1 MAIVTS
7 APPGMRDFL
16 PAAVARRRFVMER
29 IREVY
34 RLHGFVP
41 LETPSMERLEVLLG
55 KYGEEGDQ
63 LIFRVMKRGEALSR
77 AVEDGGKELADFGLR
92 YDLTVPLARVV
103 AEHASSLPRPFK
115 RYQMQPVWR
124 ADRPQRGRLREFYQC
139 DVDFVG
145 SRSLVAEYEVIS
157 AVTGALGA
165 LGFTDFRV
173 RVNERRIL
181 SGLVELLGLPAE
193 QGIAVITVIDKLD
206 KIGLEGVQRELA
218 TLGVDAEA
226 WELLASL
233 LKPGVALAE
242 VAAAFAGRSPAGEAG
257 CANLE
262 ALFALLELAPLA
274 AGGVDFDL
282 SLARGLSYYTGPI
295 FEIALPDLAGSVG
308 GGGRYDGLIGMFGKE
323 EIPAV
328 GFALGFERIMLIME
342 ERGMFPELAEGADLM
357 VSQLDG
363 APEALAAVL
372 AFAKLA
378 RSAGLSVEVYPEVAK
393 LPKQFKHAESIGAPM
408 VAILGLR
415 EAASQTVGLR
425 RMGTGEQVTLPWS
438 EAIATLKG
446 RG

>member
-16 PAAVARRRFVMER
+16 PGAVARRRWVMEQ

-41 LETPSMERLEVLLG
+41 LETPTMERLDVLLG
-55 KYGEEGDQ
+55 KYGDEGDQ
-63 LIFRVMKRGEALSR
+63 LIFRVMKRGEALTR

-103 AEHASSLPRPFK
+103 AEHASALPRPFK

-157 AVTGALGA
+157 AVTGALSA
-165 LGFTDFRV
+165 LGFSDFTV
-173 RVNERRIL
+173 RVNERRVL
-181 SGLVELLGLPAE
+181 SGLVELLGLSADR
-193 QGIAVITVIDKLD
+193 GIAVITVIDKLD

-218 TLGVDAEA
+218 AIGVTDEA
-226 WELLASL
+226 WSLLASL
-233 LKPGVALAE
+233 LKPGVTLDE
-242 VAAAFAGRSPAGEAG
+242 VAATFAGRSPAGEAG
-257 CANLE
+257 CANLS
-262 ALFALLELAPLA
+262 ALFALLDQAQL
-274 AGGVDFDL
+274 AGGSVVFDL

-295 FEIALPDLAGSVG
+295 FEIALPDLPGSVG

-342 ERGMFPELAEGADLM
+342 ERGMFPALTDAPDLM

-363 APEALAAVL
+363 APAALAAVL
-372 AFAKLA
+372 AFAKQA
-378 RSAGLSVEVYPEVAK
+378 RVAGLSVEVYPEVAK
-393 LPKQFKHAESIGAPM
+393 LPKQFKHAESIGAPV

-415 EAASQTVGLR
+415 EAESGTVGLR
-425 RMGTGEQVTLPWS
+425 RMGTGEQVTLSWP
-438 EAIATLKG
+438 EAIATLRSKP
-446 RG
+446 

>member
-16 PAAVARRRFVMER
+16 PAAVAKRRYVMER

-34 RLHGFVP
+34 RLHGFAPV
-41 LETPSMERLEVLLG
+41 ETPTMERLDVLLG
-55 KYGEEGDQ
+55 KYGDEGDQ
-63 LIFRVMKRGEALSR
+63 LIFRVMKRGEALTR
-77 AVEDGGKELADFGLR
+77 AVEEGRGDYADFGLR

-103 AEHASSLPRPFK
+103 AEHGALLPRPFK

-157 AVTGALGA
+157 AVTGALAA
-165 LGFTDFRV
+165 LGFSDFRI

-181 SGLVELLGLPAE
+181 AGLVELLGLPE
-193 QGIAVITVIDKLD
+193 ERGIAVITIIDKLD
-206 KIGLEGVQRELA
+206 KIGRDGVQRELA
-218 TLGVDAEA
+218 SIGVGDDAWA
-226 WELLASL
+226 LLARL
-233 LKPGVALAE
+233 LEPGVSLSSVAE
-242 VAAAFAGRSPAGEAG
+242 TFRGRSAAGEAG

-262 ALFALLELAPLA
+262 ALFQTLSQAPLR
-274 AGGVDFDL
+274 AGSVEFDL

-295 FEIALPDLAGSVG
+295 FEIALPDLPGSVG

-342 ERGMFPELAEGADLM
+342 ERCMFPELTGAPDLM
-357 VSQLDG
+357 VAQLDG

-372 AFAKLA
+372 AFAQTA
-378 RSAGLSVEVYPEVAK
+378 RAAGLAVEVYPEVAK
-393 LPKQFKHAESIGAPM
+393 LPKQFKHAESIGAPV

-415 EAASQTVGLR
+415 EAQSGTVGLR
-425 RMGTGEQVTLPWS
+425 RMGTGEQTTFEQR
-438 EAIATLKG
+438 EAISSLV
-446 RG
+446 RLP

>member
-1 MAIVTS
+1 MALVTS

-16 PAAVARRRFVMER
+16 PAAVARRRFVLER

-41 LETPSMERLEVLLG
+41 LETPTMERLDVLLG

-63 LIFRVMKRGEALSR
+63 LIFRVMKRGEALTR
-77 AVEDGGKELADFGLR
+77 AVSDGGKDLADFGLR

-103 AEHASSLPRPFK
+103 AEHSSTLPRPFK

-157 AVTGALGA
+157 AVTGALSA
-165 LGFTDFRV
+165 LGFSDFTV

-181 SGLVELLGLPAE
+181 SGLVELLGLSADR
-193 QGIAVITVIDKLD
+193 GIAVITIIDKLD
-206 KIGLEGVQRELA
+206 KIGLDGVQRELA
-218 TLGVDAEA
+218 AIGVTDDA
-226 WELLASL
+226 WSLLASL
-233 LKPGVALAE
+233 LKPGVTLAE
-242 VAAAFAGRSPAGEAG
+242 VASTFAGRSAAGEAG
-257 CANLE
+257 CENLA
-262 ALFALLELAPLA
+262 ALFTLLEQAPIA
-274 AGGVDFDL
+274 AGRVAFDL

-295 FEIALPDLAGSVG
+295 FEIALPDLPGSVG

-342 ERGMFPELAEGADLM
+342 ERGMFPALSSSPDLLI
-357 VSQLDG
+357 SQLDS

-372 AFAKLA
+372 AFAKQA
-378 RSAGLSVEVYPEVAK
+378 RAAGLAVEVYPEVAK
-393 LPKQFKHAESIGAPM
+393 LPKQFKHAEAVGAPV

-415 EAASQTVGLR
+415 EAAAQTVGLR
-425 RMGTGEQVTLPWS
+425 RMGTGEQETLSWA
-438 EAIATLKG
+438 EAISKLGA
-446 RG
+446 